1 MTMSD
6 GDSISTRR
14 ARVSAAAVALTLL
27 GASGCVT
34 VAPSQR
40 GELAKPEMDPASV
53 AREREETFHGHVEAA
68 REGSMG
74 GHGGQGGGC
83 GCG

>member
-1 MTMSD
+1 MC
-6 GDSISTRR
+6 
-14 ARVSAAAVALTLL
+14 AVAAMLATL
-27 GASGCVT
+27 GASACVT

-40 GELAKPEMDPASV
+40 GELAKPEMNPGDESRV
-53 AREREETFHGHVEAA
+53 HEETFHGHVEAA

>member
-1 MTMSD
+1 MRIAA
-6 GDSISTRR
+6 G
-14 ARVSAAAVALTLL
+14 AAVVASLMLT
-27 GASGCVT
+27 GCVT

-40 GELAKPEMDPASV
+40 GELAKPEMDPASA
-53 AREREETFHGHVEAA
+53 ARLEEETFHGHIESA